1 MSRTE
6 NARRM
11 RQRVNAGLM
20 GAIASGAVEAE
31 SAQSMA
37 EKWHPSRSYAVGEV
51 CAHGGTLYRCI
62 QAHTS
67 QGGWQPENV
76 PALFTAL
83 VSAGDGNGSGGNGN
97 ASVSKW
103 AQPTGAQDAYSIGDV
118 VKHKGKNWVSTVDA
132 NVWEPGVYG
141 WEVQA

>member
-31 SAQSMA
+31 NAQSMA

-51 CAHGGTLYRCI
+51 CVHGGTLYKCI

-67 QGGWQPENV
+67 QGGWQPGNV
-76 PALFTAL
+76 PALFAVL
-83 VSAGDGNGSGGNGN
+83 GDAGDNSSDI

-103 AQPTGAQDAYSIGDV
+103 VQPTGAQDAYSIGDI

>member
-37 EKWHPSRSYAVGEV
+37 EKWHPGRSYADGEV
-51 CAHGGTLYRCI
+51 CTHGGTLYKCI

-67 QGGWQPENV
+67 QGGWQPGSV
-76 PALFTAL
+76 PALFAVL
-83 VSAGDGNGSGGNGN
+83 GDTGENSSGSTN
-97 ASVSKW
+97 VSKW
-103 AQPTGAQDAYSIGDV
+103 VQPTGAQNAYSIGDV
-118 VKHKGKNWVSTVDA
+118 VKHKGKNWVSTVGA
-132 NVWEPGVYG
+132 NTWEPGVYG